1 MPRKPN
7 NRPTDAE
14 LAILRV
20 LWDLGPCTVRTV
32 YEQLERCQ
40 EIGYT
45 TVLKTLQIMAE
56 KNLVCRDESQRAH
69 IYEATLGE
77 DDTQQHLVS
86 DLLDRAFKGSSSKLV
101 MQALS
106 SGRATEQELAEIR
119 HLLEKMSG
127 E

>member
-1 MPRKPN
+1 MPRKPS

-14 LAILRV
+14 LAILRI
-20 LWDLGPCTVRTV
+20 LWDLGPCTVRKV
-32 YEQLERCQ
+32 YEQLERRE

-56 KNLVCRDESQRAH
+56 KDLVQRDESERAH
-69 IYEATLGE
+69 VYEAVTGE
-77 DDTQQHLVS
+77 DDTQQHLLS

-106 SGRATEQELAEIR
+106 TGRASPQEIAEIR
-119 HLLEKMSG
+119 RLLEKMSG
-127 E
+127 D